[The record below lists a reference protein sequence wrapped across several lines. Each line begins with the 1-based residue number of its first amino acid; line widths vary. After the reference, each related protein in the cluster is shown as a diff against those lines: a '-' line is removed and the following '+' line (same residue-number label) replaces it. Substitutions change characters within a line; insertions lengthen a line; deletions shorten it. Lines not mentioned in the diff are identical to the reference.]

1 MIKFVFCVCCHVNLV
16 QTFFHSFPGRL
27 ARLRL
32 SSCPWPASSDS
43 SSHRP
48 PPPTR
53 MPPRSPST
61 SACVRWTPAGGRGHS
76 PRRRRLSC
84 DTNKSFPFS
93 FYIFCTTIVERICQ
107 TGRIEIL
114 FSVDLRK
121 GIAAACFTQHRFF
134 CRPDQILLLFLHV
147 VSYGLD
153 MRREERK
160 TPFVLCAAL
169 LQLFTTT
176 VRPKFM
182 A

>member
-1 MIKFVFCVCCHVNLV
+1 MIKLVFCVCCHANLV

-61 SACVRWTPAGGRGHS
+61 SAYVRWTPAGGRGRS

-107 TGRIEIL
+107 TGRTEIL

-134 CRPDQILLLFLHV
+134 LSTRPEI
-147 VSYGLD
+147 
-153 MRREERK
+153 
-160 TPFVLCAAL
+160 
-169 LQLFTTT
+169 FTLPA
-176 VRPKFM
+176 RSIGRLRLKG
-182 A
+182 